1 MDRRRGAAY
10 EPAFYSDVIARLAVN
25 PSIDPQAFGRM
36 KLAGDPNTILR
47 EAEVSMV
54 DIIERRGKEAFLDSL
69 FVMEEGMRHYFSKA
83 MQAKTNNMKPEIV
96 DNYMQK
102 AIDVAEKVA
111 PYRHA
116 RLSAVKLAGDP
127 NNSAPFKD
135 GASVDELREE
145 IMQPRAGA
153 TRAGGS
159 AAPYKGAVSVRRSS
173 RP

>member
-1 MDRRRGAAY
+1 MSRPKGSKNRA
-10 EPAFYSDVIARLAVN
+10 
-25 PSIDPQAFGRM
+25 
-36 KLAGDPNTILR
+36 TILR

-127 NNSAPFKD
+127 NNSAPFED
-135 GASVDELREE
+135 LASVREE
-145 IMQPRAGA
+145 IMQDLGRLVSAGLIDLKA
-153 TRAGGS
+153 LPVPDGGIANQPPPAS
-159 AAPYKGAVSVRRSS
+159 INRGGNGE
-173 RP
+173 